1 MRKKNLFHYNSKILK
16 VSQLAAIA
24 VYDYIGKKDETSAD
38 RAAVES
44 MRTELNKIDFNGT
57 IVIGEGERDKAPML
71 YIGEKVGNGKSYI
84 NLDIALDPLE
94 GTKITANNQKN
105 ALTVISLGNRKSFL
119 NAPDV
124 YMEKLAVGPN
134 LPKNFLDL
142 DIPFEVIVEKL
153 AEYKK
158 KKVSE
163 IVVCVLDRPRHNS
176 FFEVIKRK
184 KCKKFLIPD
193 GDIFGAISTAIKKF
207 GIDIY
212 VGIGGAPEGV
222 LAAAALKCLGCQIQ
236 TRLIFQSSNE
246 KKRAK
251 KLGIKNLNEK
261 YKDKSQKKRALKMGI
276 KNFNKKYQIEDLI
289 KKDAIFVATGVT
301 NGYLLNGIKKNKK
314 IFRTHSL
321 IVSTKSKKLKF
332 IKSEFKI

>member
-1 MRKKNLFHYNSKILK
+1 MKKKNLFHYNSKILK

-24 VYDYIGKKDETSAD
+24 VYNFIGKKDETSAD

-142 DIPFEVIVEKL
+142 DMPFEVIVEKL

-222 LAAAALKCLGCQIQ
+222 LAASVLKCLGGQMQC
-236 TRLIFQSSNE
+236 RLIF
-246 KKRAK
+246 
-251 KLGIKNLNEK
+251 
-261 YKDKSQKKRALKMGI
+261 KDKSQKKRALKMGI

>member
-124 YMEKLAVGPN
+124 YMEKLAVGQG

-142 DIPFEVIVEKL
+142 DTPLETIIEKL
-153 AEYKK
+153 ANYRKK
-158 KKVSE
+158 KISD
-163 IVVCVLDRPRHNS
+163 IVICVLDRPRHNT
-176 FFEVIKRK
+176 
-184 KCKKFLIPD
+184 
-193 GDIFGAISTAIKKF
+193 IFKIIKK
-207 GIDIY
+207 
-212 VGIGGAPEGV
+212 
-222 LAAAALKCLGCQIQ
+222 
-236 TRLIFQSSNE
+236 
-246 KKRAK
+246 
-251 KLGIKNLNEK
+251 
-261 YKDKSQKKRALKMGI
+261 
-276 KNFNKKYQIEDLI
+276 
-289 KKDAIFVATGVT
+289 
-301 NGYLLNGIKKNKK
+301 KKNVKNSLFQME
-314 IFRTHSL
+314 IFLEQYQRQ
-321 IVSTKSKKLKF
+321 
-332 IKSEFKI
+332 